1 MSKEPREPV
10 EQTYLDGYNQ
20 PIKIGDTVRLLNSAD
35 TYFYSITDLYTVWHE
50 TLATISR
57 QTASGAN
64 LQTVRTNRILQQITR
79 NGLHNG

>member
-1 MSKEPREPV
+1 MSKEPIKPI

-35 TYFYSITDLYTVWHE
+35 TYFYTITALYTVYDE

-57 QTASGAN
+57 LTANGTN
-64 LQTVRTNRILQQITR
+64 LQTVRTYRLIQQITR
-79 NGLHNG
+79 NGLHND